1 MNSTKKGKYLQIPIV
16 SHNSEKPSFSF
27 EEITSGKFIPT
38 KYTFSTT
45 NYSSE
50 PKHKKSCTKYI
61 NNKKFKE
68 IPIIPHDS
76 EKPSIAIEEISF
88 GKQNSIIQTS
98 YTNYKC
104 DKIDKNSKKC
114 SKKEKSKTSV
124 PIHESELPSIC
135 FEEAKSGKMFSNIQT
150 SLTNYKVK
158 EDKLK
163 AGKKN
168 IKKEKCKK
176 TEIII
181 HDSEKPLLVFEET
194 NAGNKY
200 KSIQT
205 SVTEYKEEKREKY
218 DKKDKK
224 SEKLRGKKS
233 EKHDK
238 KPEKKSEIIIHESEK
253 PSFVFEQTN
262 SGKLF
267 SCVKT
272 SETDFEKI
280 KKLKKIY
287 DFKEI
292 PIVSHN
298 SEQPSLV
305 FEEAN
310 TGITYDFHHMI

>member
-50 PKHKKSCTKYI
+50 PKQKKSCTKYV
-61 NNKKFKE
+61 NKKFKE

-76 EKPSIAIEEISF
+76 EKPSIAIEEIS
-88 GKQNSIIQTS
+88 
-98 YTNYKC
+98 NYKC
-104 DKIDKNSKKC
+104 DKSDKNSKKC

-163 AGKKN
+163 AGKK
-168 IKKEKCKK
+168 KEKCNK

-181 HDSEKPLLVFEET
+181 HDSEKPSLVFEET

-205 SVTEYKEEKREKY
+205 SVTEYKEEKKEKC
-218 DKKDKK
+218 DKKCKKEKK

-233 EKHDK
+233 EKNDK
-238 KPEKKSEIIIHESEK
+238 KPEKKSEIKIHESEK

>member
-50 PKHKKSCTKYI
+50 QKQKKSCTKYI
-61 NNKKFKE
+61 NKKFKE

-135 FEEAKSGKMFSNIQT
+135 FEEANSGKMFSNIQT

-181 HDSEKPLLVFEET
+181 HDSEKPSLVFEET

-205 SVTEYKEEKREKY
+205 SVTEYKEEKTEKC

-233 EKHDK
+233 EKHDN

>member
-50 PKHKKSCTKYI
+50 SKQKKSCTKYI
-61 NNKKFKE
+61 NKKFKE

-98 YTNYKC
+98 YTNYKS
-104 DKIDKNSKKC
+104 DKNSKKC

-124 PIHESELPSIC
+124 PIQDSELPSIC

-150 SLTNYKVK
+150 SLTNYKVN

-168 IKKEKCKK
+168 IKKEKCNK

-181 HDSEKPLLVFEET
+181 HESEKPSLVFEET

-205 SVTEYKEEKREKY
+205 SVTEYKEEKTEKC
-218 DKKDKK
+218 DKKETKEKK
-224 SEKLRGKKS
+224 NEKLRGKKR

-238 KPEKKSEIIIHESEK
+238 TPEKKSKIIIHESEK
-253 PSFVFEQTN
+253 PSFVFEQNN

-298 SEQPSLV
+298 SEQPTLV